1 MSDFSEQDNL
11 EVAMAKVSE
20 DLLFGRKRIG
30 TGRAGEPTQKQVIIR
45 ATESDHE
52 RWKKTAEIKGISL
65 AEMVRELCNKAAH
78 EALDCQ
84 HPIEYRKS
92 YPWAEICTK
101 CETRLR
107 G

>member
-1 MSDFSEQDNL
+1 MTDFNEADNL

-20 DLLFGRKRIG
+20 NLIMGRKRAG
-30 TGRAGEPTQKQVIIR
+30 TGQHGEPTQKQVIIR
-45 ATESDHE
+45 ATERDHE
-52 RWKKTAEIKGISL
+52 RWKQTAEIKGISL
-65 AEMVRELCNKAAH
+65 AEMVRELCNKAAS

-84 HPIEYRKS
+84 HPMDKRKS

-101 CETRLR
+101 CNVRLR

>member
-1 MSDFSEQDNL
+1 MSDLPSQDNL
-11 EVAMAKVSE
+11 EIAMAKVSE

-30 TGRAGEPTQKQVIIR
+30 SGKAGEPTQKQVIIR
-45 ATESDHE
+45 ATEKDHE
-52 RWKKTAEIKGISL
+52 RWKKTAEIKGVSV
-65 AEMVRELCNKAAH
+65 AELVRELCNRAAS

-84 HPIEYRKS
+84 HPIEFRKS

-101 CETRLR
+101 CSVRLR